1 MHSLIIKSRSSN
13 FTEYKKVK
21 RSLSEKIIESKIS
34 KKTKNEINESM
45 IKKQNINLKEYKI
58 IKYIGKGAYG
68 IVYLVEKDKKKF
80 AMKVISKNFLS
91 KYNKINEALIEKI
104 ILSKINHQSIIKLVS
119 SFQTKTKL
127 FYILEFCP
135 NQDLDFVLN
144 KLNIL
149 PKNLAKQYSA
159 EIINVLDYLHNK
171 LKISHND
178 LKPSNIML
186 DKNYH
191 LKLIDFSNVKILNK
205 KFDLNSNKFIDCN
218 NYIEKDIFGTPEYI
232 SPEMI
237 NQTIFDYR
245 TNDIWAFGIILY
257 YFYHGKTPFEGEN
270 DFEIYDNIK
279 KGEYEINQ
287 NLDDDV
293 KDLIKHILINVNE
306 RFNIND
312 IKKHNYFKDVNWDNL
327 LNEKINFP
335 VEIYDENYGLSNQ
348 DSNDKYWDNFCDF
361 VNNNNNENKASNIN
375 NIEFLVVNINDNG
388 ILNFIDNYFYNKENN
403 KNIENNNLK
412 EIEYI
417 NEKKNLIFE
426 GIFTQIGINDHEVE
440 LKLYKNKLEVWFNNI
455 LLNSI
460 FLKDIYI
467 KRENKNIIIINKK
480 YYKSTNTHITRFL
493 NILKIIEYSYLP

>member
-1 MHSLIIKSRSSN
+1 
-13 FTEYKKVK
+13 
-21 RSLSEKIIESKIS
+21 
-34 KKTKNEINESM
+34 
-45 IKKQNINLKEYKI
+45 
-58 IKYIGKGAYG
+58 
-68 IVYLVEKDKKKF
+68 
-80 AMKVISKNFLS
+80 
-91 KYNKINEALIEKI
+91 
-104 ILSKINHQSIIKLVS
+104 
-119 SFQTKTKL
+119 
-127 FYILEFCP
+127 
-135 NQDLDFVLN
+135 
-144 KLNIL
+144 
-149 PKNLAKQYSA
+149 
-159 EIINVLDYLHNK
+159 
-171 LKISHND
+171 
-178 LKPSNIML
+178 ML

-205 KFDLNSNKFIDCN
+205 KFDLNLNKFIDCN

-279 KGEYEINQ
+279 KGEYEIDQ
-287 NLDDDV
+287 NLDNDV

-388 ILNFIDNYFYNKENN
+388 ILKFIDNYFYNKENN

-480 YYKSTNTHITRFL
+480 YYKSTNTHINRFL

>member
-1 MHSLIIKSRSSN
+1 
-13 FTEYKKVK
+13 
-21 RSLSEKIIESKIS
+21 
-34 KKTKNEINESM
+34 
-45 IKKQNINLKEYKI
+45 
-58 IKYIGKGAYG
+58 
-68 IVYLVEKDKKKF
+68 
-80 AMKVISKNFLS
+80 MKVISKNFLS
-91 KYNKINEALIEKI
+91 KYDKINEALIEKI

-171 LKISHND
+171 LKLSHND

-205 KFDLNSNKFIDCN
+205 KFDLNLNKFIDCN

-279 KGEYEINQ
+279 KGEYEIDQ
-287 NLDDDV
+287 NLDNDV

-335 VEIYDENYGLSNQ
+335 VEIYD
-348 DSNDKYWDNFCDF
+348 
-361 VNNNNNENKASNIN
+361 
-375 NIEFLVVNINDNG
+375 
-388 ILNFIDNYFYNKENN
+388 
-403 KNIENNNLK
+403 
-412 EIEYI
+412 
-417 NEKKNLIFE
+417 
-426 GIFTQIGINDHEVE
+426 
-440 LKLYKNKLEVWFNNI
+440 
-455 LLNSI
+455 
-460 FLKDIYI
+460 
-467 KRENKNIIIINKK
+467 
-480 YYKSTNTHITRFL
+480 
-493 NILKIIEYSYLP
+493 